1 MIEELL
7 EWLDYYCQ
15 AILLDMAE
23 FLYERFDISPSLPTI
38 SRCLKKARYSRKK
51 VRNVAAERNEVLRE
65 DWIVRMSKYQPEQL
79 IFLDES
85 ACSEKASR
93 CRTGWSLYGVS
104 PVVHQRLHCRER
116 FSILPAYS
124 LHGYIAWEVI
134 PGSYNKER
142 FLSFIERKV
151 LPICIPGRS
160 ILCLDNVATHY
171 NQVRS
176 IYHLLMRF

>member
-1 MIEELL
+1 
-7 EWLDYYCQ
+7 
-15 AILLDMAE
+15 MAE
-23 FLYERFDISPSLPTI
+23 FLFERFDIRPSLSTI

-51 VRNVAAERNEVLRE
+51 IRSIAAERNEVLRD
-65 DWIVRMSKYQPEQL
+65 DWIERISHYQPDQL

-93 CRTGWSLYGVS
+93 CRTGWSLYGVA
-104 PVVHQRLHCRER
+104 PTVAQKLHCRER

-134 PGSYNKER
+134 AGSYDSER

-151 LPICIPGRS
+151 LPICIPGRTV
-160 ILCLDNVATHY
+160 LCLDNVATHY
-171 NQVRS
+171 NQV
-176 IYHLLMRF
+176 